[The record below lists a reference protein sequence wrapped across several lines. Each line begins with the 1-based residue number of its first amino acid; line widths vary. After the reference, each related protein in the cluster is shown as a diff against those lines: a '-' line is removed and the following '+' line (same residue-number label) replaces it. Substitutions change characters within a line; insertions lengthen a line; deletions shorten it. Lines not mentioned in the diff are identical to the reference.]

1 MKSICCIAALLL
13 ALVTGIVGYQWV
25 FVGQT
30 QPSADGRSAILL
42 SPGERDLVLS
52 EMRTF
57 LQSVQRIT
65 QALTTEDMAEAA
77 KAAREVGAAAADGVP
92 VSLMAKL
99 PIGFKKLGLS
109 THRAFDQLAL
119 DAEQLGDPAH
129 TLNQLAALQLNCVGC
144 HAGFRIAEDHSL

>member
-1 MKSICCIAALLL
+1 MKSICCTASVLL
-13 ALVTGIVGYQWV
+13 ALILAFLGYQFIV
-25 FVGQT
+25 VGQT

-42 SPGERDLVLS
+42 SPGERDLVLA

-65 QALTTEDMAEAA
+65 QALTTDDMDEVAG
-77 KAAREVGAAAADGVP
+77 AAREVGAAAADGVP

-99 PIGFKKLGLS
+99 PIGFKTLGLS

-129 TLNQLAALQLNCVGC
+129 SLSQLAALQSNCVGC
-144 HAGFRIAEDHSL
+144 HAAFRIQTEQ

>member
-1 MKSICCIAALLL
+1 MKSICCTVALLL
-13 ALVTGIVGYQWV
+13 VLVTAAAVYQLV
-25 FVGQT
+25 FVGKT
-30 QPSADGRSAILL
+30 VHSDDGRSAILL
-42 SPGERDLVLS
+42 SPGERDLVLA

-99 PIGFKKLGLS
+99 PIGFKTLGLS

-129 TLNQLAALQLNCVGC
+129 TLSQLAALQTNCVGC
-144 HAGFRIAEDHSL
+144 HAGFRIQTEQ